1 MSLNFSRRL
10 DEVRNWIG
18 LLSLLFNRRHANA
31 ARLYSLMSTENVLSN
46 KTLFINLGYW
56 ENTREYDEACYALA
70 RLLADTA
77 ELNQSDTVLD
87 AGFGFAEQDIFW
99 AKMFY
104 PAMIIGLNVSGLQV
118 AIATRRV
125 RDAGFGDRIRLING
139 SASDMPIADGSVMKV
154 LALESA
160 LHFFTRQR
168 FFEEAFR
175 VLKPGGRLAI
185 ADLLFL
191 PPRQSVRGSKNWVL
205 DNLGRSAWQIPS
217 SNIDSID
224 SYAEKLRRAGFADV
238 QVRSI
243 REQVLVPFRSYMR
256 NRLSIAHPA
265 NQMSR
270 PMKLLWRIASSGAK
284 PGGVLDYILVSA
296 SRP

>member
-160 LHFFTRQR
+160 FHFFTRQR
-168 FFEEAFR
+168 FFEEAFASSSR
-175 VLKPGGRLAI
+175 EAVLRLPTCCFYRRDKAYAGPRIGCLTILGGRPGKYHRPI
-185 ADLLFL
+185 ST
-191 PPRQSVRGSKNWVL
+191 QSTAMRRNFAGRGS
-205 DNLGRSAWQIPS
+205 
-217 SNIDSID
+217 
-224 SYAEKLRRAGFADV
+224 
-238 QVRSI
+238 
-243 REQVLVPFRSYMR
+243 
-256 NRLSIAHPA
+256 
-265 NQMSR
+265 
-270 PMKLLWRIASSGAK
+270 PMFKFGQ
-284 PGGVLDYILVSA
+284 YA
-296 SRP
+296 SRYWCRSDPTCEIGSVSRIRLIK